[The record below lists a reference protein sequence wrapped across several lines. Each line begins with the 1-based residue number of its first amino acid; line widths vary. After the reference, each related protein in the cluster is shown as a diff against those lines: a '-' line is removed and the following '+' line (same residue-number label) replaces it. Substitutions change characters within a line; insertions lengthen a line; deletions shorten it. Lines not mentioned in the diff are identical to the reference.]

1 MSRNDTAPNR
11 GNDGENS
18 DTTTSDDEPAEA
30 FVATELTAGYAD
42 PSITTGTADGNVSV
56 MITAGGD
63 GTTVSRLILE
73 PDRADELA
81 DELAAAATDGRRA
94 GVERGRE

>member
-30 FVATELTAGYAD
+30 FIATELTAGYAA
-42 PSITTGTADGNVSV
+42 PSITTEATGGNVSV
-56 MITAGGD
+56 IITAGGD

-73 PDRADELA
+73 PDRADALA